1 MVPFQKAGPQM
12 RYPECRPRYSIT
24 EPGGQRRLRGGSSL
38 SYGWEAVNFLRRER
52 VRLLRPF
59 GVRVCV
65 KLAKNDKGGAM
76 MRTSNLGLRPLMLG
90 KDGQP

>member
-12 RYPECRPRYSIT
+12 RYPECRLRYSIT
-24 EPGGQRRLRGGSSL
+24 EPGGQRRLRGSSL
-38 SYGWEAVNFLRRER
+38 PYSWEAVNFLGRGRL
-52 VRLLRPF
+52 RLLRPF
-59 GVRVCV
+59 GIRVCV

-76 MRTSNLGLRPLMLG
+76 MRTSDLGLRLLMLG